1 MAENNEIMRM
11 KKLKFGFLHSLIRP
25 EEKSLLRE
33 FQARAEIDLVMI
45 DTRKIKFALEKSQFD
60 FDLVLDRSI
69 DYLGSLNI
77 LRLFES
83 FGVTC
88 LNSSFTANIRGDK
101 LQTSLALKRNKVPQ
115 PSLRVA
121 FSRQAALEAME
132 EMGFPVVLKP
142 AVGSWGRLVSKLND
156 RDTAETILAHKE
168 TLGGQHHRIFYIQK
182 YIEKGGRDIRSIVI
196 GDECVAATY
205 RTSDHWI
212 TNAARAGRSSDCPI
226 TLEIQDLSVKAAR
239 AVGGGILAVDLFET
253 ENGLLVNEIN
263 HTMEFKSFMAAT
275 GKNIPG
281 LVVDYIING
290 KCPRSDG
297 GELLPLMKRK
307 EERLD

>member
-1 MAENNEIMRM
+1 MQM
-11 KKLKFGFLHSLIRP
+11 KKLKLGFLHSLIRP
-25 EEKSLLRE
+25 EEKSLIRE
-33 FQARAEIDLVMI
+33 CQARAEIDLVMI
-45 DTRKIKFALEKSQFD
+45 DKRKIGFALDESQFD

-88 LNSSFTANIRGDK
+88 LNSSFTANICGDK
-101 LQTSLALKRNKVPQ
+101 LQTSLALKRNKIPQ
-115 PSLRVA
+115 PPLRIA
-121 FSRQAALEAME
+121 FSKQAALEAME

-156 RDTAETILAHKE
+156 RETAGTILAHKE

-212 TNAARAGRSSDCPI
+212 TNAARAGRSSNCTI
-226 TLEIQDLSVKAAR
+226 TNEIQDLSVQAAR

-263 HTMEFKSFMAAT
+263 HTMEFKSCMAAT
-275 GKNIPG
+275 DKNIPG
-281 LVVDYIING
+281 MVVDYILARGSCEFKNQIVKCKSG
-290 KCPRSDG
+290 KAIQKGIYEAPRA
-297 GELLPLMKRK
+297 
-307 EERLD
+307 